1 MLQFGAKEWT
11 LLPPGRDIYSKV
23 HPLEWIRDGG
33 ANAEYFP
40 YKKTKQGAEAE
51 AGAAGA
57 EAGAGAGA
65 GAGAEAG
72 AKAGAGAGADAGAE
86 AGADDD
92 IPCSFTQLPGEVLF
106 LPRHWTHQVL
116 NLAESVGFA
125 VEISDYLY

>member
-51 AGAAGA
+51 AGA
-57 EAGAGAGA
+57 
-65 GAGAEAG
+65 AG